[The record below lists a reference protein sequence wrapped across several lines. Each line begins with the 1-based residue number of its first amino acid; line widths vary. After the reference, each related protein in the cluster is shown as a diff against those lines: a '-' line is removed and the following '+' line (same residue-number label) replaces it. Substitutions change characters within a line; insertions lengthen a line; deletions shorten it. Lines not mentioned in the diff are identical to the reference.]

1 MWTNTSFEPS
11 SGWINPYPFWA
22 LNHFTVPLAIVRSF
36 KATRPPSSTGGG
48 SDLGTERRRVR
59 RSIASW
65 GTHTNHGS
73 RLQGHNLPSIPLQ
86 EDCTRSRVSA
96 PKGGTDSRRI

>member
-1 MWTNTSFEPS
+1 M
-11 SGWINPYPFWA
+11 NPYPFWA

-36 KATRPPSSTGGG
+36 KTKQPPSSTGGG
-48 SDLGTERRRVR
+48 SDLGTERKQVR

-73 RLQGHNLPSIPLQ
+73 RLQRHRLPRYLYKETVRGHAFRPNH
-86 EDCTRSRVSA
+86 RRRKSRWKRTA
-96 PKGGTDSRRI
+96 AGRINQVD